1 MMTIEQ
7 FDKLQQLVER
17 MIAKY
22 RQVNFQKIKLE
33 NENVELKKKLDL
45 VKKINNE
52 DELENLEKIHLENE
66 RLKTK
71 NSKVKS
77 QLQNLLAQLEQ
88 KRMVNTGVDS

>member
-1 MMTIEQ
+1 MTIEQ

-17 MIAKY
+17 LITKY

-33 NENVELKKKLDL
+33 NENIELKKKLDL
-45 VKKINNE
+45 VKKINSE
-52 DELENLEKIHLENE
+52 EELKNLEKIHLENE

-71 NSKVKS
+71 NSQVKS

-88 KRMVNTGVDS
+88 KRMANSGVDS